1 MTLDDSG
8 GGSLIKLEGAERAL
22 AEVATAQDAVSLI
35 DLAEAARVFAKQAKL
50 GTASVNHATA
60 IKMKA
65 ERKLAEVVDAGQA
78 DGSIATQKDGGPKNH
93 VRTPD
98 MVPPMVSDP
107 APRRP
112 ATLDEI
118 GVDRRRLN
126 EARIIR
132 DTYTDEDIDE
142 IVEGATA
149 EDVTVAR
156 RDFVKKKAH
165 VGHNSGNNEW
175 YTPPEFIEAA
185 RRVFRQTTNPCE
197 CEYMDGDDC
206 CCIAI
211 ELDPATSETA
221 QRIVKAAAYY
231 TAEHDGLAHRWHGT
245 VWLNP
250 PYSQPLIGQFIS
262 KLVGHINGNDVPQA
276 IVLVNNGTD
285 TAWGQMLLENA
296 SAVCFPSRRIKFHD
310 ANGNPTGA
318 PLQGQMIVHLESPQ
332 ERVEAAVEGVQ
343 TSTRF
348 ELEFGDFGV
357 VLKR

>member
-1 MTLDDSG
+1 
-8 GGSLIKLEGAERAL
+8 
-22 AEVATAQDAVSLI
+22 
-35 DLAEAARVFAKQAKL
+35 
-50 GTASVNHATA
+50 
-60 IKMKA
+60 
-65 ERKLAEVVDAGQA
+65 
-78 DGSIATQKDGGPKNH
+78 
-93 VRTPD
+93 
-98 MVPPMVSDP
+98 
-107 APRRP
+107 
-112 ATLDEI
+112 
-118 GVDRRRLN
+118 LN

-132 DTYTDEDIDE
+132 DTYTDDDIDE

-197 CEYMDGDDC
+197 CDGDGC
-206 CCIAI
+206 CCIDI

-250 PYSQPLIGQFIS
+250 PYSQPLIGQFIN

-285 TAWGQMLLENA
+285 TAWGQMLLDNA

-310 ANGNPTGA
+310 ANGSPTGA

-332 ERVEAAVEGVQ
+332 ERAEAAVEEVQ
-343 TSTRF
+343 ASTQF
-348 ELEFGDFGV
+348 ELEFSDFGV